1 MRRSRVTSEREA
13 ALSAARK
20 AGEVLRAGFGTEH
33 AITYKGEVDLIT
45 EVDAKAERVIREELL
60 GTFPT
65 HGMLAEE
72 GGEHSGEG
80 DARWIV
86 DPLDGTT
93 NYAHGLPVF
102 CVSVALERAAEG
114 VVLGVVHD
122 PMREETFVAERG
134 RGAILNGRPISV
146 SDTYEPI
153 RALIASDF
161 PYDRERMPE
170 TLELLG
176 RFSALSRGMRRLGAA
191 ALDLCYVAAG
201 RLDGYYMRGVRLWDL
216 AAGSL
221 IVREAGGKLTDY
233 RGDELTLDGGEIL
246 ASNGRLHSVMT
257 RLTGEDGL
265 QTLQTIPI
273 HSAPTPSSGAAEIV
287 GGYRRRREIPPASCV
302 RRYFWPF
309 LTVWLPTIKCSR
321 T

>member
-1 MRRSRVTSEREA
+1 LHSQEEIENVTTELET

-20 AGEVLRAGFGTEH
+20 AGEVLRAGFGAEH
-33 AITYKGEVDLIT
+33 EITYKGEVDFVT
-45 EVDAKAERVIREELL
+45 EVDKEAERVIREELL

-72 GGEHSGEG
+72 GGELAGEG
-80 DARWIV
+80 DVRWIV

-93 NYAHGLPVF
+93 NYAHGLPIF

-122 PMREETFVAERG
+122 PMRGETFLAERG

-146 SDTYEPI
+146 SDTDEPI
-153 RALIASDF
+153 RALIATDF

-170 TLELLG
+170 TLELFG

-191 ALDLCYVAAG
+191 ALDLCYVGAG

-233 RGDELTLDGGEIL
+233 RGDELALDGGEIV
-246 ASNGRLHSVMT
+246 ASNGRLHSAMT
-257 RLTGEDGL
+257 RLTGEEGL
-265 QTLQTIPI
+265 RI
-273 HSAPTPSSGAAEIV
+273 
-287 GGYRRRREIPPASCV
+287 RES
-302 RRYFWPF
+302 
-309 LTVWLPTIKCSR
+309 
-321 T
+321 